1 MSREVYASA
10 VPVGDVIA
18 FVAFLTSVL
27 TLSCFVS
34 TFIVTI
40 KLNVALNETSPVKT
54 VTDCPL
60 AETVT
65 VACAGELVLRL
76 TIVPAASCA

>member
-1 MSREVYASA
+1 MYPNA
-10 VPVGDVIA
+10 VLFGVVTA
-18 FVAFLTSVL
+18 NVLFKTSVL

-40 KLNVALNETSPVKT
+40 KLNVAPNETSPVNI

-60 AETVT
+60 AATVT

-76 TIVPAASCA
+76 TIVPTASCAW